1 MRKSASTLCLF
12 FRKALPAGWCALI
25 LYFLCAC
32 SPSVEQLQVQAEVDS
47 LNTLA
52 YRYRY
57 KDATR
62 SFALAEQAEAASAD
76 YPDGLA
82 EALNHQAYVRYQ
94 QMNFDEALCLARR
107 VGELTNNQV
116 ELLAAD
122 VMQMKIC
129 QRISANYDFFV
140 FRNRALRRLARI
152 GEEEHRL
159 DEHLRHRLL
168 YCTTEFHIV
177 SATYFFYLQQP
188 ERARVEMGY
197 AHEQLPTPQADT
209 AQWLYARY
217 MTGSGGMYADTEVE
231 IALKEFDDLM
241 SGYTVSR
248 QGGYLYFE
256 GNSLQAM
263 ASLLS
268 HPETRSHISRE
279 RPGAY
284 TFLCNHYLKLL
295 PETLT
300 PSDDLSEA
308 LAMAAL
314 NSFIRYNDLFQMACA
329 YRTLG
334 ELALYRE
341 DYEEALQHFAK
352 ALSYVNHHH
361 ERYYAA
367 DSSELLQLY
376 DERSDSLS
384 VEMQWTLRPDV
395 KTVPEWIAGIRE
407 QLSVV
412 YAALNHKAASDFNRN
427 VYLDLLE
434 ITRQDKELLNRY
446 EELDA
451 DTRRLSLSLWA
462 AVVLLLL
469 FGVGSLL
476 FARRWHKRAEAY
488 AARLR
493 DTLEICRRIT
503 ASSEVD
509 EARLLASLSPE
520 AVREVQP
527 YLDFAHQNLHY
538 LQEMD
543 EERELL
549 HDERRMAELR
559 IAAGKRKNVE
569 NRAKV
574 ALVHGIT
581 PYLDRIIH
589 EVNRLQK
596 EGCADV
602 SHRLRYIEELA
613 QRIEA
618 HNDLLTQWIRLQ
630 QGELSLHIENVP
642 LAPLFDVIRR
652 GHYTFEQKGI
662 RLVVPETTAVCKADR
677 SLTLFMLHTLADNAR
692 KFTPSGGTVTLAAT
706 ETDEYVE
713 LSVTD
718 TGCGLSPQDV
728 DTILSSKVYDAGTIG
743 RADGRAA
750 QAKGSGFGLMNC
762 KGIIEKY
769 RKTSDR
775 FRVCLFGIESRVGE
789 GSRFY
794 FRLPR
799 VLLGLLALFLV
810 ACTPTS
816 SNHQPNAATSTVS
829 SEQVAP
835 YAEQRARIYADST
848 YYANIE
854 GHHADALA
862 FADSALQCV
871 NEQLAVLAPSEFFYL
886 PLFSEHRSPQA
897 VEVECASRGLA
908 LDYNLLLAVRNE
920 AAVAALALH
929 DWPLYRYN
937 NFAYTQ
943 LYKHL
948 SRDNMLETDCRT
960 LEQSRAHRNV
970 ALGLILFLALFAPA
984 VFYLFYFRPR
994 LRYRFHLSQVLEV
1007 NHSLLALARRPSAV
1021 SPEELLLCAWRGLN
1035 ELHPLSA
1042 LHLRLVDEEGRALTR
1057 FSAGQ
1062 GRVPREWVDE
1072 WTERALHSISPL
1084 TLPDAKGYVLP
1095 LLVEHEGEGDRLIGT
1110 LFFDTTG
1117 NATGDTERMMDDLV
1131 ARYMALLLYQLVV
1144 RRRTEQE
1151 SVEQAEDERR
1161 RAQYEEAKIHVQNQV
1176 LDNCLSTLKHETMY
1190 YPARIRRLVEQ
1201 LMALSS
1207 TDEATPRTVDDLA
1220 ELVHYYKSVYSL
1232 LCAQADRQ
1240 LSEPNFRRRAV
1251 PVSELLADATRYYH
1265 ARAIKLARSC
1275 EWIGTSVSDNLCVQG
1290 DADLLH
1296 YLLRCLLDGAL
1307 SAPQSADVSCTLTL
1321 TAEEDGDFVR
1331 VRLTDSRPAADVD
1344 NPADL
1349 FTAEARRI
1357 PYLICVQIIRLH
1369 DLFTNHSGCRLVA
1382 ETDPSTG
1389 GLSVW
1394 FTVPRAKN

>member
-1 MRKSASTLCLF
+1 MLCGL
-12 FRKALPAGWCALI
+12 G
-25 LYFLCAC
+25 AC
-32 SPSVEQLQVQAEVDS
+32 SPSAEALKTQAMVDS
-47 LNTLA
+47 LNALA
-52 YRYRY
+52 YQNRY

-62 SFALAEQAEAASAD
+62 SWTFAEQAEAASAD

-82 EALNHQAYVRYQ
+82 EALNHRAYVRYQ
-94 QMNFDEALCLARR
+94 QMNFDEALSLATR
-107 VGELTNNQV
+107 VGDLTNNQV

-129 QRISANYDFFV
+129 QRISANHDFFV
-140 FRNRALRRLARI
+140 HRNRALRRFARI
-152 GEEEHRL
+152 REEEHLLNAHWR
-159 DEHLRHRLL
+159 RRLL

-188 ERARVEMGY
+188 ERARAEMELAY
-197 AHEQLPTPQADT
+197 EPLPTPQADT

-217 MTGSGGMYADTEVE
+217 MTGSGGLYVSDTEVE
-231 IALKEFDDLM
+231 VTLGEFDQLM
-241 SGYTVSR
+241 SCYTVSR

-268 HPETRSHISRE
+268 RSEVRARIYRE

-284 TFLCNHYLKLL
+284 TFLCNHYLRLA
-295 PETLT
+295 PEALT
-300 PSDDLSEA
+300 PADDLSQA
-308 LAMAAL
+308 LATAAL
-314 NSFIRYNDLFQMACA
+314 NCFVRYNDLFQTACA

-341 DYEEALQHFAK
+341 EYEAALQHFAK

-361 ERYYAA
+361 ERYYPD
-367 DSSELLQLY
+367 DSTGLLQLY
-376 DERSDSLS
+376 AERPDSLS

-412 YAALNHKAASDFNRN
+412 YAALNQKPASDFNRN
-427 VYLDLLE
+427 VYLDLLD

-451 DTRRLSLSLWA
+451 DTRRLSLSLWT
-462 AVVLLLL
+462 AVVLLILCVAGGL
-469 FGVGSLL
+469 IY
-476 FARRWHKRAEAY
+476 ARRWRKRAESH

-493 DTLEICRRIT
+493 HTLDVCRCIT
-503 ASSEVD
+503 ASSVAD
-509 EARLLASLSPE
+509 APKLPDSLSP
-520 AVREVQP
+520 AVAREVQP
-527 YLDFAHQNLHY
+527 YLDFARRNLHY

-549 HDERRMAELR
+549 HDERRMAEQR

-569 NRAKV
+569 NRAKM

-581 PYLDRIIH
+581 PFLDRIIH

-596 EGCADV
+596 GGCTDAAR
-602 SHRLRYIEELA
+602 RLHYIEELA
-613 QRIEA
+613 LRIEA
-618 HNDLLTQWIRLQ
+618 HNELLTQWIRLQ

-642 LAPLFDVIRR
+642 LAPLFDIIRR

-706 ETDEYVE
+706 EADEYVE
-713 LSVTD
+713 LSVAD
-718 TGCGLSPQDV
+718 TGCGLSAQDV
-728 DTILSSKVYDAGTIG
+728 ETILSSKVYDAGAIG
-743 RADGRAA
+743 RADERAA

-799 VLLGLLALFLV
+799 VLPLLLAWCFA
-810 ACTPTS
+810 ACGSAP
-816 SNHQPNAATSTVS
+816 
-829 SEQVAP
+829 SEQLPLVD
-835 YAEQRARIYADST
+835 AEVPASEQISRYTEQARVFADSA

-854 GHHADALA
+854 GRYPAALA
-862 FADSALQCV
+862 FADSGLQCV
-871 NEQLAVLAPSEFFYL
+871 NAQLAALAPSEDLHLALFADTEGRL
-886 PLFSEHRSPQA
+886 P
-897 VEVECASRGLA
+897 VDVECAARGFA
-908 LDYNLLLAVRNE
+908 LDYDLLLDVRNE
-920 AAVAALALH
+920 AAVASLALH
-929 DWPLYRYN
+929 DRSLYRYN
-937 NFAYTQ
+937 NLVYTQ
-943 LYKHL
+943 LYKRL
-948 SRDNMLETDCRT
+948 SQDATLEADCRT
-960 LEQSRAHRNV
+960 LEQTRTHRNV
-970 ALGLILFLALFAPA
+970 ALGLILLFALFGPA
-984 VFYLFYFRPR
+984 AFYLFYFRPR
-994 LRYRFHLSQVLEV
+994 MRYRFNLSQVLEV
-1007 NHSLLALARRPSAV
+1007 NHSLLALARRPSAA
-1021 SPEELLLCAWRGLN
+1021 SPEELLQCVWLGLN
-1035 ELHPLSA
+1035 ELHPLPA
-1042 LHLRLVDEEGRALTR
+1042 LHLWLTDGEGRLQGRYST
-1057 FSAGQ
+1057 GQ

-1072 WTERALHSISPL
+1072 WTERALHSGRSL
-1084 TLPDAKGYVLP
+1084 TLPDGQGHVFP
-1095 LLVEHEGEGDRLIGT
+1095 LVVEREGEDEGTLIGA
-1110 LFFDTTG
+1110 LFFDTTDSP
-1117 NATGDTERMMDDLV
+1117 TGDTERMMDELV

-1176 LDNCLSTLKHETMY
+1176 LDNCLATLKHETMY

-1201 LMALSS
+1201 LMALLP
-1207 TDEATPRTVDDLA
+1207 TDEAAPRTVADLA

-1240 LSEPNFRRRAV
+1240 LAEPNFRRRAV
-1251 PVSELLADATRYYH
+1251 PVADLMAEASRYFHTRVTKVSCTCNFSFKCM
-1265 ARAIKLARSC
+1265 KLER
-1275 EWIGTSVSDNLCVQG
+1275 VVQG

-1307 SAPQSADVSCTLTL
+1307 SAPQPADATRTLTL

-1331 VRLTDSRPAADVD
+1331 VRLTDSQPAADVE

-1349 FTAEARRI
+1349 FTPEARRI
-1357 PYLICVQIIRLH
+1357 PYLISVQIIRLH